1 MTELLSHDKE
11 FDKLNSKEVD
21 PKINC
26 IEFIEGQHDKL
37 FVLSSNEKT
46 IKLWKISSKHI
57 NVYENINNL

>member
-26 IEFIEGQHDKL
+26 IEFIEG
-37 FVLSSNEKT
+37 
-46 IKLWKISSKHI
+46 
-57 NVYENINNL
+57 